1 MLGKVVILSYEL
13 HDFSVPYLDIIDSVY
28 W

>member
-1 MLGKVVILSYEL
+1 MLGKVVILPYEL
-13 HDFSVPYLDIIDSVY
+13 HDFSVPYLGIIDPVY